1 MPVTKK
7 RPHIIELLD
16 IAVDQR
22 RKLHD
27 TKVEILE
34 RPASIWYQNY
44 GNNKQDKEKSIFK
57 PGSKLYV
64 YSNYFWIKL
73 IIISRYCE
81 KILTDKYAGYVR
93 LLIWPLALTILLYE
107 ATNYD
112 NNDHKNSQ
120 IRKIYDR
127 LDIAINVWFIIDSMI
142 RLIGTVIRIKIEDA
156 FGREMKYFE
165 IFKGC
170 GFIDLIVSAFNFILG
185 VTAAGLWIRLLRL
198 VLITNSVLDK
208 IPHISVLFS
217 GISNGLKSIL
227 FTIVLLFLE
236 MAIWASFANYFFK
249 DNDPFYFGSYGLS
262 LLAYFQIT
270 TFESWNDLYNV
281 NAYGCKKYPGAFYGN
296 EYPDTMNNIID
307 TGYGIFYYPVCSKPL
322 AQPISASVLFISFVV
337 VGSYIMISMNLAAV
351 TIGINEK
358 LLSLRTLQL
367 YGQGSDQSSR
377 IIGSGALPRRLN
389 KSSSTNSSKVAKLL
403 GNKSDARYFTM
414 MLNNIWA
421 GNSSLHKKFGA
432 NDLDSFTLRGFSW
445 VRLQAM
451 TKRILKF
458 RLYSLFIVAIILI
471 DILVQMQDQTY
482 EQYESSRILHLVLNI
497 FFLMDNMMHM
507 LNTVQN
513 IKGYIRTPNMFDFI
527 LTIIIFV
534 PTCNPRINGVSFL
547 GALRMLR
554 LIRLSRICS
563 LAITDLMVIL
573 NAVQSSFFSVLY
585 VVALLVLLLVYFA
598 IAGILLF
605 RDSTPYYFGSFG
617 LALKT
622 LLQVM
627 TMDNWT
633 DVMRRNM
640 LGCKAYKL
648 ISPNFFYDNVCGAN
662 GESGKGLGW
671 IAAFYFILF
680 VVLFSMVLISLLVG
694 VIIASMELLKE
705 GLNEENEIWDKVAR
719 VKKTYQMEEE
729 AVDKLLE
736 LFEKLDVDCN
746 GSLSFDQISVIL
758 KNTDFSSEEQSDFF
772 VLMDRDKSGLIDFAE
787 FCEMV
792 ELIGICFRQKNPGKG
807 KNRKRD
813 AKLLSR
819 LPSSFSHSHSAES
832 SVSVKISSTKSIG
845 DDVSIGESEN
855 SNRVKS
861 QKSSQKGRKNAIVP
875 IPIDDIDEIEKT
887 LGTISDISDIENL
900 ETVESKNNT
909 LTTTTSITKIDNDI
923 ENNFTELK
931 ETDKS
936 NDIEQDK
943 DKFVHKH
950 KPKSFLPIT
959 NTKNKE
965 ELSFHSRIE
974 ALFHINHDNVYHSE
988 F

>member
-1 MPVTKK
+1 MPITKK
-7 RPHIIELLD
+7 RPHIIELLN

-22 RKLHD
+22 RKLLD
-27 TKVEILE
+27 TKIEILE

-44 GNNKQDKEKSIFK
+44 GNKQENENSIFR
-57 PGSKLYV
+57 PGTKLHL
-64 YSNYFWIKL
+64 YSNYFWINL

-81 KILTDKYAGYVR
+81 KLLTDKYAGYVR
-93 LLIWPLALTILLYE
+93 LLIWPLALTILIYE
-107 ATNYD
+107 ATNFNENEDSNIKRVY
-112 NNDHKNSQ
+112 NG
-120 IRKIYDR
+120 

-142 RLIGTVIRIKIEDA
+142 RLIGTVIRIKIEHA
-156 FGREMKYFE
+156 FGRDMKYFE

-185 VTAAGLWIRLLRL
+185 VTTAGLWIRLLRL
-198 VLITNSVLDK
+198 VLITNAVLDK

-227 FTIVLLFLE
+227 FTIILLFLE
-236 MAIWASFANYFFK
+236 MAIWASFGNYFFK

-270 TFESWNDLYNV
+270 TFENWNDLYNV
-281 NAYGCKKYPGAFYGN
+281 NAFGCERYPGAFYGN
-296 EYPDTMNNIID
+296 KYLDNLNTVID
-307 TGYGIFYYPVCSKPL
+307 TGYGIFYFPVCSKPL
-322 AQPISASVLFISFVV
+322 AQPITASVLFISYVL

-367 YGQGSDQSSR
+367 YGQKDQSSR
-377 IIGSGALPRRLN
+377 INSGAMPRRLN
-389 KSSSTNSSKVAKLL
+389 KSNSNSGKVAKLL

-421 GNSSLHKKFGA
+421 GNSALNKKFGS
-432 NDLDSFTLRGFSW
+432 NDLDTFTLRGFSF

-458 RLYSLFIVAIILI
+458 KLYSVFIAIIIVI
-471 DILVQMQDQTY
+471 DIIVQMQDQTY
-482 EQYESSRILHLVLNI
+482 KQYESSRILHLVMNI
-497 FFLMDNMMHM
+497 LFLIDNMLHM
-507 LNTVQN
+507 LNTIQN
-513 IKGYIRTPNMFDFI
+513 LKDYIRTPNMFDFI
-527 LTIIIFV
+527 VTIIIFV
-534 PTCNPRINGVSFL
+534 PTCNPSYNVIAFL
-547 GALRMLR
+547 GGLRMLR
-554 LIRLSRICS
+554 LIRLSRIFS
-563 LAITDLMVIL
+563 LAISDLMVIL
-573 NAVQSSFFSVLY
+573 NAVQSSFFSVIY

-598 IAGILLF
+598 LAGILLF
-605 RDSTPYYFGSFG
+605 SESTPYYFGSFG

-627 TMDNWT
+627 TLDSWT

-640 LGCKAYKL
+640 IGCKAYQM
-648 ISPNFFYDNVCGAN
+648 ISPNVFYDSLCEAN
-662 GESGKGLGW
+662 GEIGKGVGW

-705 GLNEENEIWDKVAR
+705 GLNEENEIWEKVAR
-719 VKKTYQMEEE
+719 VKKMYQMDED

-746 GSLSFDQISVIL
+746 GSLSFDQISVVL
-758 KNTDFSSEEQSDFF
+758 RNTDFSTEEQFDYF
-772 VLMDRDKSGLIDFAE
+772 VLMDQDKSGLIDFAE

-792 ELIGICFRQKNPGKG
+792 ELIGIRYRQKNPGKA
-807 KNRKRD
+807 KNNKKRD

-819 LPSSFSHSHSAES
+819 LPSTFSQSLSEKNSRKLADSTITVSENIDTES
-832 SVSVKISSTKSIG
+832 
-845 DDVSIGESEN
+845 SEN
-855 SNRVKS
+855 SKKLKS
-861 QKSSQKGRKNAIVP
+861 QRGRKNAILPVALDTEDIEQSLGNVP
-875 IPIDDIDEIEKT
+875 EINDIET
-887 LGTISDISDIENL
+887 LGSL
-900 ETVESKNNT
+900 ETVENTNLT
-909 LTTTTSITKIDNDI
+909 LTTTSISKIENDI

-931 ETDKS
+931 ETDRI
-936 NDIEQDK
+936 NDMRQDK
-943 DKFVHKH
+943 SIRKY
-950 KPKSFLPIT
+950 KPKSFLPNTT
-959 NTKNKE
+959 NNKE

-974 ALFHINHDNVYHSE
+974 ALFHINHDNIYHAD